1 MYKAETLLHAE
12 LRLLKIDG
20 DSFQIDKSFMY
31 GLLNKRTVRDIE
43 ESNHQLRGQY
53 DAGHEVIQS
62 FFKYNEGLDR
72 PDVRLPHAKYASFKL
87 QTKIGGVQFFQV
99 KAHVFYMPVDTHL
112 NDKDFLQQEN
122 PCQFQDKFYETI
134 AARIQKQLLKLIS
147 KKKELSKA
155 ESDRQFEKFLEE
167 HSLVNPHE
175 MLIICFTFERR
186 FSKISLHKLGLTWN
200 DVKEFYSHDG
210 FLLYMNKLDGSAEHS
225 ELLLHSLSLK
235 SLFILFINYILS
247 HCEHEKN
254 ILYKTIVIKIPRTLP
269 NAVPQFLKNRWEK
282 FKPSPSVAS
291 LKAMVRT
298 TQNLTLVYSGV
309 RRVLGSYFLIKVIK
323 NRLLRQFQVVFYY
336 QFTCRQFVFTLDP
349 SDLGSVI
356 SVYLSSITR
365 LILGFNRTKLPK
377 DYQDFY
383 HLLLQKDLIVSKKEL
398 ASKSLIVRSTSS
410 VITEEKSNQKP
421 FKETSL
427 KVININ
433 QNSQNR
439 FKNKEFGAIPKKD
452 KPKILVTSERGS
464 IIEIKDQS
472 IRRDSLNDGSKE
484 SSRQSSMENSLK
496 DLWDY
501 TSDLSSKED
510 LGQYLRHLS
519 QQSRSTALLEFIKEL
534 EERTTFSCTVDDNFI
549 NNFDKTRKPSKRF
562 IKVWNGIEAGLR
574 KVKEFEDHLV
584 MSHNRSFGS

>member
-1 MYKAETLLHAE
+1 
-12 LRLLKIDG
+12 
-20 DSFQIDKSFMY
+20 MY

-43 ESNHQLRGQY
+43 ECNHQLRGQY

-72 PDVRLPHAKYASFKL
+72 PDVRLPNAKYASFRL

-99 KAHVFYMPVDTHL
+99 KAHVFYIPVDTHL
-112 NDKDFLQQEN
+112 NDQDFLQQEN

-134 AARIQKQLLKLIS
+134 AARIQKQLLRLTS

-155 ESDRQFEKFLEE
+155 ESDKQSETLLEDN
-167 HSLVNPHE
+167 SLVSPHE

-210 FLLYMNKLDGSAEHS
+210 FLRYINKLDGSAEHS
-225 ELLLHSLSLK
+225 ELLLHSLSQK
-235 SLFILFINYILS
+235 SLFLLFINYILS

-254 ILYKTIVIKIPRTLP
+254 ILYKTIVIKIPNTLS
-269 NAVPQFLKNRWEK
+269 NTVPRFLKNRWEK
-282 FKPSPSVAS
+282 FKPSPSVAN

-356 SVYLSSITR
+356 RVYLSSITR
-365 LILGFNRTKLPK
+365 LILGLNRSNLPK

-383 HLLLQKDLIVSKKEL
+383 QLLLQKDLIVSKKEL

-410 VITEEKSNQKP
+410 VIKEEKSNQKP

-433 QNSQNR
+433 QSSQNR

-464 IIEIKDQS
+464 VVEIKDNS

-484 SSRQSSMENSLK
+484 SSKQSSLEISLK

-519 QQSRSTALLEFIKEL
+519 QKSRSTALFEFIKEL
-534 EERTTFSCTVDDNFI
+534 EERTTFSCTADENFI

-562 IKVWNGIEAGLR
+562 TKVWNGIEAGLR

-584 MSHNRSFGS
+584 ISHNRSFGS